1 MQKTLQIMQKLGFFQ
16 PKLALQD
23 EDAAFERRMQKIDRV
38 RQTAVAS
45 GMSFKNRP
53 SQSKA

>member
-16 PKLALQD
+16 SKMALHN
-23 EDAAFERRMQKIDRV
+23 DASFEKRMQKIDRV

-45 GMSFKNRP
+45 GISFKNRP